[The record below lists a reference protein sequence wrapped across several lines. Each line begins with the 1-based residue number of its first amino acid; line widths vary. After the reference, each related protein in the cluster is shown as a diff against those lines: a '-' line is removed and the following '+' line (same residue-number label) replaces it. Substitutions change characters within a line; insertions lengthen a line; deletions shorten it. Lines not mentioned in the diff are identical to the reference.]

1 MPTTKKRINIVVDDD
16 TYAILKRVASMR
28 SDSLAGTSLHLIA
41 KGLEYREDLH
51 FSRIADSRLSEK
63 QKTIL
68 HEEAWQTVFKCRIK
82 YLENVV
88 NEDIPKIPKNTRDQ
102 IRITIE
108 DGLERCLPA
117 VFRFPGNEKPL
128 LHTTRKARELR
139 AKDWR
144 IIYTIEPSDRA
155 LIVKIGHRKDAYE

>member
-88 NEDIPKIPKNTRDQ
+88 NEDIPKIPKDARDQ
-102 IRITIE
+102 IRINIE
-108 DGLERCLPA
+108 DEFERRLPA
-117 VFRFPGNEKPL
+117 VFRFPENGKPL